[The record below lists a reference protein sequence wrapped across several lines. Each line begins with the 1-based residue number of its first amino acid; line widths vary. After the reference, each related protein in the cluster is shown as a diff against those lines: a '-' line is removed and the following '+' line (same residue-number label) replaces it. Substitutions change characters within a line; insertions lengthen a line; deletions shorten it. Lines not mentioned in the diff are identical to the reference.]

1 MNDKPEIEIKIFG
14 GTNMIAPAGA
24 TAVQNFYGDQ
34 FAEVAIRPEETEG
47 IESLNDAECLLFT
60 YVPDV
65 KKVHEYTRLLG
76 ECATAH
82 DLAGVVSIMLSEP
95 RVGKDTVVKGT
106 FIEVLLPFASR
117 LTSGAKV
124 DNVRQQINNMLMRQG
139 RGGKQRRQ
147 FRECNLLVFK
157 TFIRNNAYTKN
168 KCRGFGH
175 H

>member
-1 MNDKPEIEIKIFG
+1 MERENINMNDKPEIEIKIFG

-95 RVGKDTVVKGT
+95 RVG
-106 FIEVLLPFASR
+106 
-117 LTSGAKV
+117 
-124 DNVRQQINNMLMRQG
+124 QG
-139 RGGKQRRQ
+139 HGGERHLHRGSSSFRFPTDIGGKGGQC
-147 FRECNLLVFK
+147 E
-157 TFIRNNAYTKN
+157 TTD
-168 KCRGFGH
+168 
-175 H
+175 

>member
-124 DNVRQQINNMLMRQG
+124 DNVRQQINDRAYSVDLQAMNVTSIIKIGIAFSGKRTRIAAERQNI
-139 RGGKQRRQ
+139 
-147 FRECNLLVFK
+147 E
-157 TFIRNNAYTKN
+157 
-168 KCRGFGH
+168 
-175 H
+175 